1 MKIITKLILLSI
13 TFVTVIAGIGL
24 LTAETFSRI
33 NKEVQEGHDANLMM
47 KDVFELNMLTNQYM
61 MFHEK
66 RMQLQWVQKYN
77 SFGNLLDRMR
87 RKESHLEHQPIL
99 AGLMKDYNALGTLFS
114 QLQDNF
120 AKRKS
125 HIEKN
130 GPKVKISMTFSIE
143 ERLVTQTLM
152 RSQKIV
158 SGVFEVSGA
167 IQKNIITLQERTN
180 LIVLLSTIGF
190 IILSICISFFAIKSI
205 TVPINTLVT
214 GSEIVGTGNWEHKLG
229 TKSKDEIGQLSRA
242 FDRMIDNLKEITAS
256 RDEFEREISERKRA
270 EEEREKL
277 ISELEVALYKVKT
290 LSGML
295 PICASCKKI
304 RDDKGYWNQIEAYIG
319 DHSEAQFSHGI
330 CPDCAKKL
338 YPEFYKG

>member
-1 MKIITKLILLSI
+1 M
-13 TFVTVIAGIGL
+13 
-24 LTAETFSRI
+24 
-33 NKEVQEGHDANLMM
+33 
-47 KDVFELNMLTNQYM
+47 
-61 MFHEK
+61 
-66 RMQLQWVQKYN
+66 
-77 SFGNLLDRMR
+77 
-87 RKESHLEHQPIL
+87 
-99 AGLMKDYNALGTLFS
+99 
-114 QLQDNF
+114 
-120 AKRKS
+120 
-125 HIEKN
+125 
-130 GPKVKISMTFSIE
+130 
-143 ERLVTQTLM
+143 
-152 RSQKIV
+152 
-158 SGVFEVSGA
+158 
-167 IQKNIITLQERTN
+167 
-180 LIVLLSTIGF
+180 
-190 IILSICISFFAIKSI
+190 SICISFFAIKSI

-290 LSGML
+290 LSGMR